1 MYFLFQ
7 IFSNVIN
14 FKSCFCIFHSLL
26 IDLIIYYS
34 FLNIYAIFINAIFQH
49 ICLKIPPC
57 FFCCCCSTVFNISCS
72 VAIDWLFSL
81 LMLESSC
88 LFGHFILDYRRC
100 ECMHDIANPTGIL
113 CLFDSLLE
121 EIILFLFNFINLHLD
136 NMVVWLFTLWIF
148 FFIFAFWTSI
158 WSVFADASSVLT

>member
-49 ICLKIPPC
+49 ICLKIPSC
-57 FFCCCCSTVFNISCS
+57 VFCCCCSTVFNISCS

-121 EIILFLFNFINLHLD
+121 EIILFLFFFQCGYPIVTVSFIEMTFISP
-136 NMVVWLFTLWIF
+136 MVL
-148 FFIFAFWTSI
+148 
-158 WSVFADASSVLT
+158 

>member
-1 MYFLFQ
+1 MHLPFSSHRFNNLLFL
-7 IFSNVIN
+7 
-14 FKSCFCIFHSLL
+14 LE
-26 IDLIIYYS
+26 
-34 FLNIYAIFINAIFQH
+34 H
-49 ICLKIPPC
+49 ICHIYKCYLSAYLSKNSAMV
-57 FFCCCCSTVFNISCS
+57 FCCCCSTMSNISCS

-121 EIILFLFNFINLHLD
+121 EIILFLF
-136 NMVVWLFTLWIF
+136 F
-148 FFIFAFWTSI
+148 F
-158 WSVFADASSVLT
+158 SSVDIQLSLYHLLRWHSFSPWFYSTLL